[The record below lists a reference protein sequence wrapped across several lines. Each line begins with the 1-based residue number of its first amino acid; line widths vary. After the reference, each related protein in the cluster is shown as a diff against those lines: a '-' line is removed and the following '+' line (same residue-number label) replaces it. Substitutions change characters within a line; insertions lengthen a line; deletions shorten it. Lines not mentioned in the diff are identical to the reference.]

1 METLSADARTL
12 LLLHN
17 SADIQGMLQLL
28 PLLAFYDLFNGNI
41 RAKKVQAN
49 SYIDYHGQEK
59 QELLM
64 KLALPSTLPFSLS
77 NLANGCYFSGEK
89 DEGILKVPL
98 YEEEM
103 KYFYA
108 NYKDYYYLPAED
120 IALHKS
126 VSSFVD
132 QAHRTQATAATC
144 YTRKYGL
151 FLPQWDIL
159 AEPFFKRDYK
169 SHDLFFELTEERK
182 TDRTLFSRYA
192 QHLLEKMAKTY

>member
-1 METLSADARTL
+1 
-12 LLLHN
+12 
-17 SADIQGMLQLL
+17 
-28 PLLAFYDLFNGNI
+28 
-41 RAKKVQAN
+41 
-49 SYIDYHGQEK
+49 
-59 QELLM
+59 M

-132 QAHRTQATAATC
+132 QAHSRHML
-144 YTRKYGL
+144 YTE
-151 FLPQWDIL
+151 I
-159 AEPFFKRDYK
+159 
-169 SHDLFFELTEERK
+169 
-182 TDRTLFSRYA
+182 RTLSPAVGYFGRTFL
-192 QHLLEKMAKTY
+192 QTGL